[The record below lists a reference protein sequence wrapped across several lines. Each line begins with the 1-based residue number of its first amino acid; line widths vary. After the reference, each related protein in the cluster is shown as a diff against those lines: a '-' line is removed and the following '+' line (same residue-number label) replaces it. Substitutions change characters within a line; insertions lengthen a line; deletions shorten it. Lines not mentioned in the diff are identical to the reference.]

1 MEENGTVPYSVS
13 KAALNMIV
21 VKYALEPRN
30 KEEGFTFLA
39 LSLVRWILR
48 IWKVLLILNVSAV
61 PFVPQRS
68 ASIEIIPLV
77 QKLKALKSW
86 LVRSWGS

>member
-1 MEENGTVPYSVS
+1 MKMEENGTVPYSVS

-39 LSLVRWILR
+39 LSPG
-48 IWKVLLILNVSAV
+48 AV
-61 PFVPQRS
+61 DTTDMEGVTDPERECCSFCTPTER
-68 ASIEIIPLV
+68 
-77 QKLKALKSW
+77 KH
-86 LVRSWGS
+86 